1 MAEEVEECPVLAVRG
16 RSVPPPAREG
26 AVGTGPVY
34 DKALDLIRRTREE
47 LWGPQG
53 SRQHQQIVR

>member
-1 MAEEVEECPVLAVRG
+1 MAEVEECPVVAVRG

-26 AVGTGPVY
+26 GVGTGPVY
-34 DKALDLIRRTREE
+34 DKAEDLIRHKRAD
-47 LWGPQG
+47 LWGPQA